1 MKNLIKLVIISSLF
15 AFSFSAEAA
24 KKTKKKAPEIKR
36 IQTSLVV
43 DSSNGKILH
52 QQNIHEKIYP
62 ASLTKLMTLY
72 VTFNEIKK
80 GTLKLEDEL
89 LVSKEAVK
97 IPPGNLGV
105 KPGEILTAKDAIIA
119 VIIKS
124 ANDCSNVLAEHIAG
138 SQEKFAYMMN
148 QKALELGMNNSHF
161 TNAHGWHHTNQKT
174 TATDLARL
182 ALALKEDFPQYYHFF
197 ADDSFVYKGRLIK
210 GHNRVTREYEGAEG
224 MKTGFTNPAGFNLV
238 TTASKN
244 GKNLLAVVTGS
255 PSHRTRD
262 NKMMELLDEHFGIEP
277 TNSVT
282 LAKDTTKKNKVS
294 ANSKTLFE
302 KDIAAKNNGKNDP
315 KSKSKNDVFNANS
328 DSNSYASSIEQKPK
342 AKTLAKISKKQKII
356 AASNK
361 AKKFAL
367 SHKKTKKS
375 PKKVKAKS

>member
-1 MKNLIKLVIISSLF
+1 MKNFVKLIIISSLF
-15 AFSFSAEAA
+15 AFSFTAEAT

-43 DSSNGKILH
+43 DTSNGKILH
-52 QQNIHEKIYP
+52 QQNIHDKVYP

-72 VTFNEIKK
+72 VTFDEIKK

-105 KPGEILTAKDAIIA
+105 KPGETLTAKDAIIA

-138 SQEKFAYMMN
+138 SQEKFAHMMN
-148 QKALELGMNNSHF
+148 QKALDLGMKNSHF
-161 TNAHGWHHTNQKT
+161 TNAHGWHHPHQKT

-182 ALALKEDFPQYYHFF
+182 ALAVKEDFPQYYHYF
-197 ADDSFVYKGRLIK
+197 ANDSFVYKGRLVK
-210 GHNRVTREYEGAEG
+210 GHNRVTREYAGAEG

-262 NKMMELLDEHFGIEP
+262 NKMMALLDEHFGIES

-282 LAKDTTKKNKVS
+282 LAKEIPKKDKVNAPTKTPLEKNI
-294 ANSKTLFE
+294 L
-302 KDIAAKNNGKNDP
+302 AKNNVKNNP
-315 KSKSKNDVFNANS
+315 SNDVFEANYT
-328 DSNSYASSIEQKPK
+328 DQKPK
-342 AKTLAKISKKQKII
+342 AKTIAKASKKQKVI

-361 AKKFAL
+361 AKKYAL
-367 SHKKTKKS
+367 SHKKSKKNS
-375 PKKVKAKS
+375 KKIKAKTSARI